1 MIFCVHTL
9 LSQVRTHFPSAYT
22 LQKAIEGD
30 ALQHREE
37 EQRATK
43 HDLWRV
49 NREPCTTN
57 KGLTTLSSE
66 MFHGLSPLEFHGVVM
81 KGLEPCFVVRVAHT
95 PAFCD
100 KVPKSQ
106 RQTRFQIDKRGKVRL
121 FSGVG

>member
-1 MIFCVHTL
+1 MSFCVHTL

-22 LQKAIEGD
+22 LQKAIEGN
-30 ALQHREE
+30 ALEHREE

-43 HDLWRV
+43 HDV
-49 NREPCTTN
+49 CFADREPRPTD

-106 RQTRFQIDKRGKVRL
+106 RQTRFQIDKRGKVCL
-121 FSGVG
+121 LSWVG

>member
-1 MIFCVHTL
+1 MSFCVHTL

-66 MFHGLSPLEFHGVVM
+66 MFHGLSPLEFHGVV
-81 KGLEPCFVVRVAHT
+81 GESLEPCFASIEPH
-95 PAFCD
+95 ASIF
-100 KVPKSQ
+100 
-106 RQTRFQIDKRGKVRL
+106 
-121 FSGVG
+121 